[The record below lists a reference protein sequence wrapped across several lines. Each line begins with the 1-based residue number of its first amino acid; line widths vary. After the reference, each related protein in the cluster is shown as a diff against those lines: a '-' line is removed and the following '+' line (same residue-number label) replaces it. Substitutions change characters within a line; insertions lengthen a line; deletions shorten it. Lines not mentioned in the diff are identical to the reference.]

1 MKTIAIIQ
9 ARMGSSRLP
18 GKMMKLINN
27 KPIIWYVIN
36 SVKQIKSVDNI
47 VVATSTE
54 KNNDILI
61 EEVKKYGVDVFVGS
75 ENDVLDRYYQAAK
88 KFKAKVIVRIT
99 ADCPLIDSEVVEK
112 VIEAFK
118 ENKCDYASNTLTL
131 SYPDGLDVEVFSF
144 DALEKT
150 WREAKQESEREHV
163 TPYIKV
169 GKNESKFK
177 KINIKNKE
185 DLSHLRLTLDYKE
198 DFNLIKE
205 IIEKINKN
213 TIYLNDILKLI
224 KKEPELLKINNMF
237 KRNEGYQKSVKE
249 DKNGM

>member
-1 MKTIAIIQ
+1 MKIVAIIQ

-27 KPIIWYVIN
+27 KPIIWHVIN
-36 SVKQIKSVDNI
+36 NVKTVKSINSI
-47 VVATSTE
+47 VIATSTE

-88 KFKAKVIVRIT
+88 TFKADVIVRIT
-99 ADCPLIDSEVVEK
+99 ADCPLIDSEVVER
-112 VIEAFK
+112 VIEVFK
-118 ENKCDYASNTLTL
+118 ENKCDYASNTLPP

-144 DALEKT
+144 DTLEKT
-150 WREAKQESEREHV
+150 WKEAKQESEREHV
-163 TPYIKV
+163 TSYMKV

-185 DLSHLRLTLDYKE
+185 DLSHIRLTLDYEE

-205 IIEKINKN
+205 IIERINKN
-213 TIYLNDILKLI
+213 QIHLSDILELI
-224 KKEPELLKINNMF
+224 KKDPRLLNINNKF
-237 KRNEGYQKSVKE
+237 ERNNGEKR
-249 DKNGM
+249 